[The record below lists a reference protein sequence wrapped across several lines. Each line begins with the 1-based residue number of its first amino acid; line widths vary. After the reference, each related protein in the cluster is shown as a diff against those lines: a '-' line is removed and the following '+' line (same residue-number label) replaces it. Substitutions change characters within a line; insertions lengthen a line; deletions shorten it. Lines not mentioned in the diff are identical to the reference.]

1 MTRSRRDAVSLAV
14 GVVALVVLLAAWW
27 VAGSG
32 DAGDGAD
39 GSSAGPSATAVA
51 TRSPGTGPSSAVP
64 PARDTG
70 GLPVVRVGDLP
81 PEARATLALI
91 QAGGPFP
98 YDRDGATFGNRERLL
113 PRHPGGWYR
122 EYTVPTP
129 GEDDRGARRIVTGRD
144 GTVYWTAD
152 HYGSFSVVQ
161 EEP

>member
-32 DAGDGAD
+32 DGQDGAA
-39 GSSAGPSATAVA
+39 GTSAGPSATASA
-51 TRSPGTGPSSAVP
+51 TRSSGAGPSAAVP
-64 PARDTG
+64 PARDT

-81 PEARATLALI
+81 PEARETLALI
-91 QAGGPFP
+91 EAGGPFP

-129 GEDDRGARRIVTGRD
+129 GEGDRGARRLVTGRD